1 MTPKKLFNLLA
12 KFEAVT
18 WSILLTALILR
29 SFQINPL
36 VVTIAGGI
44 HGAIF
49 LGYSVIALLVGIN
62 QRWKVRL
69 TLLALVL
76 AIVPFAT
83 IPLELKLNRG
93 NQLVG
98 DWRRQESQNPADKS
112 WIDLLFRWFIN
123 RPVTLVLFIVI
134 SLSAIFSFLLFLG
147 PPDQWFKNN

>member
-1 MTPKKLFNLLA
+1 MSPKKLFNFFA

-18 WSILLTALILR
+18 WTLLLTALLLR
-29 SFQINPL
+29 SLELNPL
-36 VVTIAGGI
+36 LVTIAGGI
-44 HGAIF
+44 HGAVF
-49 LGYSVIALLVGIN
+49 LSYAVSALLVGIN

-69 TLLALVL
+69 TSLAVLL

-93 NQLVG
+93 EQLVG
-98 DWRRQESQNPADKS
+98 DWRREETANPADKH
-112 WIDLLFRWFIN
+112 WIDRLFRWFIS
-123 RPVTLVLFIVI
+123 RPVLLVLFIVI